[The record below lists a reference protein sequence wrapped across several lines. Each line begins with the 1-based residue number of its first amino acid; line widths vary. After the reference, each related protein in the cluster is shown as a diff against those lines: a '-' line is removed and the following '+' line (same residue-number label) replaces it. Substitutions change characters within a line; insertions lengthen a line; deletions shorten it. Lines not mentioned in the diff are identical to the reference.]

1 MFHVRR
7 RRQQFAAPQGPPP
20 EITNWTPN
28 PLSPYAAA
36 FTCTGLHFGAAKGSG
51 KLYLGNADTY
61 QASTTLMEQPTSS
74 WNDSQISGQTNAL
87 GLEPNAWA
95 YVLTNEGL
103 VNATG
108 YHVMLLVL

>member
-7 RRQQFAAPQGPPP
+7 RRQLTGAQGQPPQ
-20 EITNWTPN
+20 ITNWSPN
-28 PLSPYAAA
+28 PVFTYLAS
-36 FTCTGLHFGAAKGSG
+36 FTCTGLYFGATKGSG

-74 WNDSQISGQTNAL
+74 WNDSQISGQTNAV

-108 YHVMLLVL
+108 YHVGLLVP